1 MDGDIS
7 ENCDKGERVIMNKIK
22 IGIYFFIITSILY
35 ATRFICGAI
44 GGIGGTEWGKDEFAR
59 QLSYLPNGLMIATII
74 ALILGIVFFVWE
86 FLDSLQKNS
95 SVYNNDMILM
105 VIRWG

>member
-1 MDGDIS
+1 
-7 ENCDKGERVIMNKIK
+7 MNKIN

-59 QLSYLPNGLMIATII
+59 QLSYVPNGLMIATII
-74 ALILGIVFFVWE
+74 ALILGIVFFVWG
-86 FLDSLQKNS
+86 FKDSLQKK
-95 SVYNNDMILM
+95 
-105 VIRWG
+105 

>member
-59 QLSYLPNGLMIATII
+59 QLSYVPNGLMIATII